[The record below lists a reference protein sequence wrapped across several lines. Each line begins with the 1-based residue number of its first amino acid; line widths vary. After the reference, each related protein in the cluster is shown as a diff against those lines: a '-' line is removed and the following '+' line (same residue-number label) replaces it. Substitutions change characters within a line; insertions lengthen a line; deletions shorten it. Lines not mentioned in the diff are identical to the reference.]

1 MSCNQQSQNYFAI
14 KMRESRERRKNADK
28 TFYKKFLY
36 TVDINGKKYVYRNKS
51 DIKIHK
57 ISKEEIQPE
66 YIKLY

>member
-36 TVDINGKKYVYRNKS
+36 SIDINGKKVCVS
-51 DIKIHK
+51 
-57 ISKEEIQPE
+57 S
-66 YIKLY
+66 